1 MSPDAAMPNNDGAL
15 SLPDGVH
22 VGAVVTPARIQN
34 GGPVNVDERLFQEPY
49 RFEFFQAVR
58 LLERLTPHRR
68 PVGRQASS
76 GSEIVRFRV
85 PATMAFPASPILEID
100 APSEQQPTAQ
110 MWVNFMGLTGPS
122 GVLPRHYTE
131 MLVRR
136 HIDFRGPERYVLQ
149 EWFDLF
155 NHRLISLFYRA
166 WEKYRFW
173 IPYERGEYLREIP
186 DAFTQSLRSLIGLGT
201 PALHNRLKV
210 AGTRRVPSAEVA
222 KTHPSA
228 SPTAPARI
236 QDLSLLRYAGLLA
249 QRPRSATNLEAL
261 LADYFL
267 VPVKVEQF
275 QGQWLQ
281 LEDDDQSRLGSNEP
295 TAMLGTGAIVGPR
308 VWNVQGKF
316 RVRLGPLTYQQFCT
330 FFPDRNPT
338 SPRKTFFLLS
348 QLVRLFA
355 GPEFDFDIQL
365 TLRREEVPPTRLA
378 ADDEIGPRLGWN
390 TWLCSSPPEQDAEDA
405 VIPSQEV
412 TRLTAEPDGTQPVL
426 LSTSP

>member
-1 MSPDAAMPNNDGAL
+1 MSLDAALPNNDG
-15 SLPDGVH
+15 SILPTDGVH
-22 VGAVVTPARIQN
+22 VGPVVTPARIRN
-34 GGPVNVDERLFQEPY
+34 TGRVNVDERLFQEPY

-58 LLERLTPHRR
+58 LLERLTPQRR

-85 PATMAFPASPILEID
+85 PATMAFPASQILEID
-100 APSEQQPTAQ
+100 APTEQQTTAQ

-186 DAFTQSLRSLIGLGT
+186 DTFTQSLRSLIGLGT
-201 PALHNRLKV
+201 PALHNRLQV
-210 AGTRRVPSAEVA
+210 TAGTIPERVSTKPKAI
-222 KTHPSA
+222 
-228 SPTAPARI
+228 PARI

-249 QRPRSATNLEAL
+249 QRPRSAANLEAL
-261 LADYFL
+261 LADYFV

-316 RVRLGPLTYQQFCT
+316 RVRLGPLTYQQFCA
-330 FFPDRNPT
+330 FFPDRSPT
-338 SPRKTFFLLS
+338 SQRKTFFLLS

-390 TWLCSSPPEQDAEDA
+390 TWLCSTPPEQDAEDA
-405 VIPSQEV
+405 VIPGQEV
-412 TRLTAEPDGTQPVL
+412 TRLGLDTEKNQPL
-426 LSTSP
+426 TLSTSP

>member
-1 MSPDAAMPNNDGAL
+1 MSPDAALSNNDGAL
-15 SLPDGVH
+15 SPLDNVH
-22 VGAVVTPARIQN
+22 VGAATVATPVRPTR
-34 GGPVNVDERLFQEPY
+34 PVNVDELLLHEPF

-58 LLERLTPHRR
+58 LLERLAPQRL
-68 PVGRQASS
+68 PVGRQGSS
-76 GSEIVRFRV
+76 GHEIVRFRV
-85 PATMAFPASPILEID
+85 PATTAFPASSVSQID
-100 APSEQQPTAQ
+100 APTEQQQPAH

-131 MLVRR
+131 LLIRR

-149 EWFDLF
+149 DWFDLF
-155 NHRLISLFYRA
+155 NHRLVSLFHRA

-173 IPYERGEYLREIP
+173 IPYERGEHLRETP
-186 DAFTQSLRSLIGLGT
+186 DAFTQCLRSLIGLGT
-201 PALHNRLKV
+201 PALHDRLQVSIPALPKSQP
-210 AGTRRVPSAEVA
+210 AGREI
-222 KTHPSA
+222 
-228 SPTAPARI
+228 APARI
-236 QDLSLLRYAGLLA
+236 QDLSLLRYAGLLS
-249 QRPRSATNLEAL
+249 QRPRSAVNLESL

-267 VPVKVEQF
+267 VPVRVQQF

-281 LEDDDQSRLGSNEP
+281 LEDSDQSRLGSNEP
-295 TAMLGTGAIVGPR
+295 MAMLGTGAIVGPR

-316 RVRLGPLTYQQFCT
+316 RVRLGPLSYEQFCA

-338 SPRKTFFLLS
+338 KARKAFFLLS

-390 TWLCSSPPEQDAEDA
+390 TWLCNSAPAEDAEDA
-405 VIPSQEV
+405 IIPSQEV
-412 TRLTAEPDGTQPVL
+412 NRLTVEPDFEQRGS

>member
-1 MSPDAAMPNNDGAL
+1 MSPDAAMPTNDGAI
-15 SLPDGVH
+15 LPTDGVH
-22 VGAVVTPARIQN
+22 VGTVVTAARIQN
-34 GGPVNVDERLFQEPY
+34 TGPVNVDERLFQEPY

-58 LLERLTPHRR
+58 LLERLAPQRR

-76 GSEIVRFRV
+76 GNEIVRFRV
-85 PATMAFPASPILEID
+85 PATMAFPASSIHEID
-100 APSEQQPTAQ
+100 TPTEQRPTAE

-173 IPYERGEYLREIP
+173 IPYERGEHLRETP

-201 PALHNRLKV
+201 PALHNRLQV
-210 AGTRRVPSAEVA
+210 TVPTIPERVSTKQRAI
-222 KTHPSA
+222 
-228 SPTAPARI
+228 PARV

-249 QRPRSATNLEAL
+249 QRPRSTANLEAL
-261 LADYFL
+261 LNDYFL

-281 LEDDDQSRLGSNEP
+281 LEDGDQSRLGSNEP

-316 RVRLGPLTYQQFCT
+316 RVRLGPLTYEQFCT
-330 FFPDRNPT
+330 FFPDRSFT
-338 SPRKTFFLLS
+338 SRRKTFFLLS

-390 TWLCSSPPEQDAEDA
+390 TWLCSTPPEQDAEDA
-405 VIPSQEV
+405 VISSQEV
-412 TRLTAEPDGTQPVL
+412 TRLEAGDRRLEVSLQNTC
-426 LSTSP
+426 

>member
-1 MSPDAAMPNNDGAL
+1 MSPDAAPPNHDGAL
-15 SLPDGVH
+15 SPTDSFH
-22 VGAVVTPARIQN
+22 VGAVVAPAQTRSVR
-34 GGPVNVDERLFQEPY
+34 PLNVDERLFQEPY

-58 LLERLTPHRR
+58 LLERLAPERR
-68 PVGRQASS
+68 TVGRQASS
-76 GSEIVRFRV
+76 GNEIVRFHV
-85 PATMAFPASPILEID
+85 PATMAFPASPIHEID
-100 APSEQQPTAQ
+100 VPTEQQPTPQ

-136 HIDFRGPERYVLQ
+136 HIDFRGPERFVLQ
-149 EWFDLF
+149 DWFDLF
-155 NHRLISLFYRA
+155 NHRLISLFHRA

-173 IPYERGEYLREIP
+173 IPYERGEHLREMP
-186 DAFTQSLRSLIGLGT
+186 DTFTQTLRSLIGLGT
-201 PALHNRLKV
+201 PALHNRLQV
-210 AGTRRVPSAEVA
+210 AVPQIPAHAPGERE
-222 KTHPSA
+222 TT
-228 SPTAPARI
+228 PTRI

-249 QRPRSATNLEAL
+249 QRPRSAANLEAL

-267 VPVKVEQF
+267 VPVQVEQF

-281 LEDDDQSRLGSNEP
+281 LEDSDQSQLGSNEP
-295 TAMLGTGAIVGPR
+295 TAMLGTGAVVGPR

-330 FFPDRNPT
+330 FFPDHSPT
-338 SPRKTFFLLS
+338 SQRKTFFLLS

-378 ADDEIGPRLGWN
+378 ADDEVGPRLGWN
-390 TWLCSSPPEQDAEDA
+390 TWLCNSPPEQDAEDA
-405 VIPSQEV
+405 VIPSQEL
-412 TRLTAEPDGTQPVL
+412 TRLGSDTEKSQPL
-426 LSTSP
+426 TLSTSP